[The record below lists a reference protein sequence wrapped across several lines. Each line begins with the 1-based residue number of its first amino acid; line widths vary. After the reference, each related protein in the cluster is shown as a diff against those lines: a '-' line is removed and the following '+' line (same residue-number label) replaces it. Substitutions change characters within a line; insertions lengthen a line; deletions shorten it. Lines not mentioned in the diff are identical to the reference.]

1 MNVRAAS
8 GGSFTRT
15 KPIVLLTG
23 LAMTALGIAVLINP
37 IGAVDALVRIIGWIL
52 VAYGVVTLVLAFV
65 RGDPINNARAD
76 LAISVLFLILGIVM
90 AFFSGGF
97 VKVVWSIIG
106 ALVFVTGVLDVLEA
120 GTFRRDGSPLALPAT
135 VSGII
140 TAFLGLAVLILP
152 FFTVEIAMLLAA
164 VALIVDGITEIIFG
178 LSM

>member
-1 MNVRAAS
+1 MNARAAL

-37 IGAVDALVRIIGWIL
+37 IGAVDALVRISGWIL
-52 VAYGVVTLVLAFV
+52 VVYGVISLVLAFV
-65 RGDPINNARAD
+65 RGDPVNNAKAD
-76 LAISVLFLILGIVM
+76 LAISALALIFGLIM
-90 AFFSGGF
+90 AFFSAGF
-97 VKVVWSIIG
+97 VKFIWNIIG
-106 ALVFVTGVLDVLEA
+106 LFVFITGVLDVLEA

-140 TAFLGLAVLILP
+140 TALLGLAVLILP

-164 VALIVDGITEIIFG
+164 VALVVDGITEIIFG